1 MTNEFEI
8 ERLLFQQVQKPKNY
22 LTLKAINV
30 FSDYYRVNVYT
41 QTEEDGLVKKR
52 IGNNSYFCCV
62 NKEGLRIVNSFAM
75 EQARTPK
82 KKEF

>member
-30 FSDYYRVNVYT
+30 FGEYYRVNIYT
-41 QTEEDGLVKKR
+41 QTEEDGLLKKR
-52 IGNNSYFCCV
+52 IGNDSYFCKLEK
-62 NKEGLRIVNSFAM
+62 NNLRIIPNP
-75 EQARTPK
+75 EKNPK
-82 KKEF
+82 GLLDD